1 MNMLFAYSLLALT
14 VVYAFVT
21 SKYVL
26 GAALAFI
33 VITVETVINI
43 PRDSF
48 GTFFTLSGM
57 VAITVLVIMDG
68 RKLANDSV
76 LIRFNPF
83 CKKNVLPK
91 KLQIIICAI
100 FSLALLTRVIVFSRP
115 AKDINHGRIEDQYWK
130 EANAFINKIVVSH
143 KKGEDYRSVAKSNPF
158 TNDVFVCKVVAL
170 LESECGR
177 IAAMSHS
184 ISTAMKYDEAQR
196 KEKLRNLSDECIKE
210 SSNVVQ
216 RISGAGIGKMNV
228 PKMANDFSEQYIRL
242 GRMCHKAVEG
252 TENGR

>member
-1 MNMLFAYSLLALT
+1 MNILFAYSLLALA

-33 VITVETVINI
+33 VIIVETVTNV

-57 VAITVLVIMDG
+57 VAITVLVIMEG
-68 RKLANDSV
+68 KKHANDSV
-76 LIRFNPF
+76 LIRYNPF
-83 CKKNVLPK
+83 YKKNVLPK

-100 FSLALLTRVIVFSRP
+100 ILFALFTRIIVSFRP
-115 AKDINHGRIEDQYWK
+115 VEDINHGRTGEQYRK
-130 EANAFINKIVVSH
+130 EANAFINKIVISH
-143 KKGEDYRSVAKSNPF
+143 KRGEDYHSVAKSNPF

-170 LESECGR
+170 LESEYGR
-177 IAAMSHS
+177 VDNMRQSIAAATKSV
-184 ISTAMKYDEAQR
+184 AADR
-196 KEKLRNLSDECIKE
+196 GEKLQHLSDECIKE

-216 RISGAGIGKMNV
+216 RINATGIGEINAS
-228 PKMANDFSEQYIRL
+228 KMASDFSAYYLQL
-242 GRMCHKAVEG
+242 HQKCCKAVERI
-252 TENGR
+252 ECR